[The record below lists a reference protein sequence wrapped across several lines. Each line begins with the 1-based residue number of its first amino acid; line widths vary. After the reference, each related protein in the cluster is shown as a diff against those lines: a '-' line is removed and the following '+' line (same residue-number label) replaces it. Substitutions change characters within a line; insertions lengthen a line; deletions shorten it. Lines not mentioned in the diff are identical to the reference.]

1 MPGQPS
7 PSFAVILA
15 HDRCPSH
22 SSLFLVTL
30 LGWGVERT
38 LKKTHLSFLPN
49 RPVCF
54 CAFVTQTDRDAV
66 PHPSRCC
73 LLWQEKG
80 DVIRPR
86 GGQVLGPE
94 TVGLTPTSPPLEP
107 GNQKDAPAA
116 QPSNNHVAV
125 SLPLSSKGVVGKARK
140 GYHAF
145 PPNPLRAQRFHVG
158 RPHDCAASSEP
169 GACFGFCVSLS
180 LPLPLLGLFV
190 SL

>member
-1 MPGQPS
+1 MPWLPGGSESSFVPHFCPSPSLAVSRNHRALCECASPLSPHRAPEQVDVNRWTLMPGQPS
-7 PSFAVILA
+7 PSFAIILA

-22 SSLFLVTL
+22 SPLFLVTL

-66 PHPSRCC
+66 SHPSRCC

-107 GNQKDAPAA
+107 
-116 QPSNNHVAV
+116 
-125 SLPLSSKGVVGKARK
+125 
-140 GYHAF
+140 
-145 PPNPLRAQRFHVG
+145 
-158 RPHDCAASSEP
+158 
-169 GACFGFCVSLS
+169 
-180 LPLPLLGLFV
+180 
-190 SL
+190 